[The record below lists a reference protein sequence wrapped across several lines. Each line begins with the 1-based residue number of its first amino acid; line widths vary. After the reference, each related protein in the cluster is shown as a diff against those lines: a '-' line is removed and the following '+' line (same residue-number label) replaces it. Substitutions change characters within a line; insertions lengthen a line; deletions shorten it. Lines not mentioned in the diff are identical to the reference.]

1 MQLRREKI
9 ALLCGVR
16 WGQQKPI
23 MLPQRLVQKKLSGKG
38 QALQA
43 IVASIAHSGRMLYWC
58 PNRFVNSKLGMAV
71 KGVDAVALDA
81 PATILGGQEA
91 FLSPRAK
98 VLLAVA
104 ISSSLSPFQVTR
116 LSPFAPNML
125 SSLIFPPF
133 AVQMKNSC
141 PLAVKPAQHPN
152 PLFLWMGN
160 GSNTDED
167 SGPLT
172 GITRSAIMSLPQF

>member
-1 MQLRREKI
+1 
-9 ALLCGVR
+9 
-16 WGQQKPI
+16 
-23 MLPQRLVQKKLSGKG
+23 
-38 QALQA
+38 
-43 IVASIAHSGRMLYWC
+43 
-58 PNRFVNSKLGMAV
+58 MAV

-125 SSLIFPPF
+125 SSLIFPPY
-133 AVQMKNSC
+133 AVQMINSC

-160 GSNTDED
+160 RSNTDED